1 MSGCQRRFSMDFKR
15 DLTDKYEN
23 LTLIG
28 KGGFSEVYLAIDKL
42 NNTKVAIKIIQKT
55 NQINAPLLPVEREID
70 ILRKLNHINIPKIHS
85 FIEKNTY
92 YILVMDYIEG
102 DTISKCIQ
110 ESRPWTE
117 ERVINIATQLISVL
131 QYIHSQGY
139 IFCDLK
145 PSNIMLQPNGRIMLI
160 DFGAVQSASDL
171 SHISL
176 GTRGFAA
183 PEQYS
188 QEFDTRVDIYA
199 FGITLFYMLTGMSPI
214 EIDISSCNIRDI
226 NPTVSLAM
234 ADIIVKCTQNSPNK
248 RYKTFD
254 EIPLINNSVTFEEK
268 FSLRHLFYIFRD
280 FISKKIKAYF
290 IRANKQ
296 KSLYA
301 KRKLEMSFSS
311 IPQIPYWDQ
320 TVVLTNSEYNK
331 YISGSILDRQQINI
345 FLSYCH
351 QDSDLADILCNKLN
365 SYNFISIS
373 RYSNDVPY
381 KGSFNEFMN
390 TLGTH
395 DKVIMIVSDMYLKS
409 QACMY
414 EVGQLINS
422 PNFKNKILFIIC
434 SDEDKKYYKSAP
446 EQSISA
452 KIYDQHD
459 RNQYILFW
467 EDKCEILND
476 DLKKIKNE
484 CAKIETL
491 ETLRNINNII
501 SKDLGLFMKYLAD
514 ANGISFTLL
523 KEHDFKEFLN
533 ELGIRESNFFTD

>member
-1 MSGCQRRFSMDFKR
+1 MDFER

-23 LTLIG
+23 ITLIG
-28 KGGFSEVYLAIDKL
+28 KGGFSKVYLATDKL
-42 NNTKVAIKIIQKT
+42 NKTKVAIKTIQKN
-55 NQINAPLLPVEREID
+55 NQLNAPILPVEREVD

-85 FIEKNTY
+85 FIDKGSY
-92 YILVMDYIEG
+92 YILIMDYIQG

-110 ESRPWTE
+110 EGGPWTE
-117 ERVINIATQLISVL
+117 EKVINIAIQLISVL

-160 DFGAVQSASDL
+160 DFGAAQCASDL
-171 SHISL
+171 LHVSL
-176 GTRGFAA
+176 GTKGFAA

-199 FGITLFYMLTGMSPI
+199 FGITLFYMLTGMSPF
-214 EIDISSCNIRDI
+214 EIDISSCNIRDF
-226 NPTVSLAM
+226 NPTVSLALSN
-234 ADIIVKCTQNSPNK
+234 IIVKCTENSPCE
-248 RYKTFD
+248 RYKSFN
-254 EIPLINNSVTFEEK
+254 EITLTTNSVDFKEK
-268 FSLRHLFYIFRD
+268 TGLRRLFIIFIN
-280 FISKKIKAYF
+280 FVSKKIRDYF
-290 IRANKQ
+290 VRTNKQ
-296 KSLYA
+296 KSLYN
-301 KRKLEMSFSS
+301 KRKLQMSFSS
-311 IPQIPYWDQ
+311 IPQITYWDE
-320 TVVLTNSEYNK
+320 TVVLTNSEYNR
-331 YISGSILDRQQINI
+331 YIPGSVLDRQQINI

-351 QDSDLADILCNKLN
+351 QDADLADILCNKLD
-365 SYNFISIS
+365 SYNFISTS

-390 TLGTH
+390 TLGAH

-434 SDEDKKYYKSAP
+434 SDEDKKYYKSVP
-446 EQSISA
+446 EQSITA

-459 RNQYILFW
+459 RNQYIFFW
-467 EDKCEILND
+467 EDKCETLNN
-476 DLKKIKNE
+476 DLKRIKNE

-501 SKDLGLFMKYLAD
+501 NKDLGLFMKYLAD
-514 ANGISFTLL
+514 ANGISFTSL
-523 KEHDFKEFLN
+523 KEHDFKEFLD
-533 ELGIRESNFFTD
+533 ELGIKEFNSFTN